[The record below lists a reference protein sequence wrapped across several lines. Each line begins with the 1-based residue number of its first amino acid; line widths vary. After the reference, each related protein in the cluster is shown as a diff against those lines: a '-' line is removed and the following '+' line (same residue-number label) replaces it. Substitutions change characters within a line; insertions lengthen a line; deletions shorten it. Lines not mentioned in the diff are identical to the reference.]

1 MIAGSTGIG
10 AARSAALVRLG
21 MTRAP
26 APVKAALSAEGADA
40 LCGMLDEVAAPAK
53 AWRPIPSGPPPG
65 ACRPIP
71 GQSRNAIRGRCDTRI
86 IVHYFEWS
94 KNVRHAVY
102 GLLLTLAISCG
113 VVLRL

>member
-1 MIAGSTGIG
+1 
-10 AARSAALVRLG
+10 

-26 APVKAALSAEGADA
+26 CPVKAALSAEGADA
-40 LCGMLDEVAAPAK
+40 LCRMLDEVAALTK
-53 AWRPIPSGPPPG
+53 ARRPNSQRNPRGPR
-65 ACRPIP
+65 RPIP

-113 VVLRL
+113 VVLRLSVAD